1 MFDGA
6 SPKQMKY
13 RSEDVELPRGRKKV
27 EPEPIKV
34 IDEPIVEVV
43 DDPEIIDVESEG
55 GGSKL
60 RKPYPT
66 HEERIRMA
74 DEQIQHWESLNARRR
89 KLVAATEKTLEDR
102 KSALAKGEAEI
113 QRLIDWKQR
122 LAEIK
127 DGMPSTTRTHT
138 RQKYNELMN
147 ALKVSGRSMDDLLY
161 QLKGESQGARS

>member
-1 MFDGA
+1 M
-6 SPKQMKY
+6 
-13 RSEDVELPRGRKKV
+13 PRGRKKAV
-27 EPEPIKV
+27 PEPPI
-34 IDEPIVEVV
+34 IIEEPIVEEV
-43 DDPEIIDVESEG
+43 DDSVIIDDEPED

-89 KLVAATEKTLEDR
+89 QLVAATEKTLEDR
-102 KSALAKGEAEI
+102 KHALAKGEAEI

-122 LAEIK
+122 LSEIK
-127 DGMPSTTRTHT
+127 EGMPSATRTHT

-147 ALKVSGRSMDDLLY
+147 ALKVSGRSMDDLLH
-161 QLKGESQGARS
+161 QLKGESQGA